1 MASWRDAASAMSIPW
16 DPVLG
21 VHPQAEGFT
30 EHEVWDFARTPAEC
44 YPLLLHYPYFD
55 LYRKQVIKQADLV
68 LALWLR
74 GDAFTAEQKA
84 RNFDYYEPLT
94 VRDSSLSAGPQAVMA
109 AEVGHTEL
117 AFDYLREA
125 ALLDL
130 YDLEH
135 NTSDGLHMAA
145 LAGVWIALI
154 AGFGGMRDTA
164 GRLKFAPRLPE
175 RLTRLAFTLSP
186 RQRRLHV
193 EVSAASATYTLLE
206 GEPLE
211 IAHHGDHFVI
221 TVGKPLIQVIPPAP
235 ARPRPRQPPGREPLH

>member
-1 MASWRDAASAMSIPW
+1 
-16 DPVLG
+16 
-21 VHPQAEGFT
+21 VHPQSEGFT
-30 EHEVWDFARTPAEC
+30 KHEVWDFAATPAEC
-44 YPLLLHYPYFD
+44 YPLLLHFPYFD

-84 RNFDYYEPLT
+84 RNFEYYEALT

-109 AEVGHTEL
+109 AEVGHLEL

-145 LAGVWIALI
+145 LAGSWIALI
-154 AGFGGMRDTA
+154 AGFGGMRDTH
-164 GRLKFAPRLPE
+164 GTLCFAPRLPE

-186 RQRRLHV
+186 RGRRLHV
-193 EVSAASATYTLLE
+193 DVSAVSATYSLVE
-206 GEPLE
+206 GEALE
-211 IAHHGDHFVI
+211 IAHHGEKFVVS
-221 TVGKPLIQVIPPAP
+221 VGEKLVRPIPPAP
-235 ARPRPRQPPGREPLH
+235 VRPRPQQPAGREPVR